1 MTKHFYIGKI
11 RNDKEI
17 WWSIFYFLANLELEG
32 AIKMNLS
39 KQIKKYRTREQFSQ
53 EELAEKLYVSR
64 QTISNWENE
73 RSYPDIHNL
82 LLMSVLFNVSL
93 DDLVKGDIEMMKNEI
108 ELEIAKLNKWTIS
121 MATFMLLGVIS
132 IGPMMNWFGT
142 KGLLVSFVLIVF
154 SIYSAYK
161 VENVKKKHDLKTYK
175 EILAFQ
181 EGRQLTDDEKG
192 EDRQKKKYIS
202 LIMFI
207 SSGLIA
213 GVLTWLSLSFFN

>member
-1 MTKHFYIGKI
+1 
-11 RNDKEI
+11 
-17 WWSIFYFLANLELEG
+17 
-32 AIKMNLS
+32 MNLS

-93 DDLVKGDIEMMKNEI
+93 DNLVKGDVEMMKNE
-108 ELEIAKLNKWTIS
+108 LQNVHMNKWTMS
-121 MATFMLLGVIS
+121 MVTFMLLGTIS

-142 KGLLVSFVLIVF
+142 TGLVISFFLIAC
-154 SIYSAYK
+154 SLYSAHK
-161 VENVKKKHDLKTYK
+161 VENIKKKLNLKTYK

-181 EGRQLTDDEKG
+181 EGRQLTDEEKEG
-192 EDRQKKKYIS
+192 EPKKDKYIKVM
-202 LIMFI
+202 LVM
-207 SSGLIA
+207 SSGLI
-213 GVLTWLSLSFFN
+213 GGILTWFSLSFFNV

>member
-17 WWSIFYFLANLELEG
+17 WWSIFYFLANLESEG

-181 EGRQLTDDEKG
+181 EGRQLRASTPG
-192 EDRQKKKYIS
+192 
-202 LIMFI
+202 
-207 SSGLIA
+207 SSPGR
-213 GVLTWLSLSFFN
+213 GHS

>member
-17 WWSIFYFLANLELEG
+17 WWSIFYFLTNLESEG

-108 ELEIAKLNKWTIS
+108 EIAKLNKWTIS
-121 MATFMLLGVIS
+121 MVTFTLLGVIS
-132 IGPMMNWFGT
+132 IVPMMKWFET
-142 KGLLVSFVLIVF
+142 KGLLFSFVLIVF
-154 SIYSAYK
+154 SIYSSYK

-175 EILAFQ
+175 DILAFQ
-181 EGRQLTDDEKG
+181 EGRQLTDEEKEG
-192 EDRQKKKYIS
+192 RRNGIPVILYYVIGAGIGAF
-202 LIMFI
+202 L
-207 SSGLIA
+207 GL
-213 GVLTWLSLSFFN
+213 LSYTNDWI

>member
-17 WWSIFYFLANLELEG
+17 WWSIFYFLANLESEG

-181 EGRQLTDDEKG
+181 EGRQLTDNEKG
-192 EDRQKKKYIS
+192 EDRKKKKYIS